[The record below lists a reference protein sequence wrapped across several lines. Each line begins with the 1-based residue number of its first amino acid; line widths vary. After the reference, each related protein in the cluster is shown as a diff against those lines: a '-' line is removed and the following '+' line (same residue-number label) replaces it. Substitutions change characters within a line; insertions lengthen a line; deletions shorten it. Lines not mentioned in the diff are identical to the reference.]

1 ISYAYDNAGRL
12 ITLTEP
18 TATVNFAYSGN
29 TGNVSSASVSG
40 GEATTYGYNGSLQIS
55 SQWTGAVA
63 GTVSRTFDNNFWV
76 ASQAVAGAAN
86 VAYTHD
92 NDGFV
97 TKAGSLTVKRAAST
111 GLVTGS
117 TLSSTTD
124 ARVNN
129 TFAELTSYTGKFQTT

>member
-1 ISYAYDNAGRL
+1 FSPINLPLSYVPPAVTGAGPRAFTFNADRDFTQITRADGQVISYAYDNAGRL

-97 TKAGSLTVKRAAST
+97 T
-111 GLVTGS
+111 
-117 TLSSTTD
+117 
-124 ARVNN
+124 
-129 TFAELTSYTGKFQTT
+129 